1 MIYESAA
8 SHSATRRGLGRP
20 GGAGVGDGEGLCR
33 MEGFSGKRGRTREL
47 LKNEYLGGRTPFLGG
62 KRTLKGSPMQSASS
76 FYRDGEGP
84 CDRLPD
90 WCLTRKF
97 QTG

>member
-1 MIYESAA
+1 MNQQHPIQRLEGDSA
-8 SHSATRRGLGRP
+8 GQGVVVLGM
-20 GGAGVGDGEGLCR
+20 GGVLCR

-47 LKNEYLGGRTPFLGG
+47 LKNEYLGSRTPFLGG

-90 WCLTRKF
+90 WRLTRKF